1 MPKSRCQWVNLSNK
15 LYVDYHDKEWGR
27 PVYDDNQ
34 HFEMLTL
41 EGAQAGLSWETILN
55 KRDRYRE
62 VFMGF
67 DPRKVARF
75 TESKVANI
83 LLDPGIVRNKL
94 KVNSTVTNAK
104 AFLEIQKEFG
114 SFNAYIWGFFKKG
127 IMYRDKKP
135 NTYYESR
142 IEVSEKI
149 SKDLKKRS
157 FKFVGPTIVYSYM
170 QAAGMVQDHGEECYL
185 HAKTFRKKS

>member
-1 MPKSRCQWVNLSNK
+1 MPKPRCQWVNLSNK

-114 SFNAYIWGFFKKG
+114 SFNAYIWGFFKKVLC
-127 IMYRDKKP
+127 
-135 NTYYESR
+135 
-142 IEVSEKI
+142 IEIKSLI
-149 SKDLKKRS
+149 
-157 FKFVGPTIVYSYM
+157 PTTSL
-170 QAAGMVQDHGEECYL
+170 A
-185 HAKTFRKKS
+185 

>member
-1 MPKSRCQWVNLSNK
+1 MSKSRCQWLKLSNK
-15 LYVDYHDKEWGR
+15 LYVEYHDKEWGR
-27 PVYDDNQ
+27 PVHDDIK

-55 KRDRYRE
+55 KRQRYRE

-75 TESKVANI
+75 TDKKVAEL
-83 LLDPGIVRNKL
+83 LLDPGIVRHKL

-114 SFNAYIWGFFKKG
+114 SFDAYIWGFFKEG
-127 IMYRDKKP
+127 IMYREKKP
-135 NTYYESR
+135 NAYYESR
-142 IEVSEKI
+142 IELSEKI

-157 FKFVGPTIVYSYM
+157 FKFVGATIIYSYM

-185 HAKTFRKKS
+185 HAKKFRKTS

>member
-1 MPKSRCQWVNLSNK
+1 VE
-15 LYVDYHDKEWGR
+15 YHDKEWGR
-27 PVYDDNQ
+27 PVNDDNK

-41 EGAQAGLSWETILN
+41 EGAQAGLSWETVLN
-55 KRDRYRE
+55 KRRRYRE
-62 VFMGF
+62 VFMDF
-67 DPRKVARF
+67 DPSKVARF
-75 TESKVANI
+75 TDKKVAEI

-104 AFLEIQKEFG
+104 AFLDIQKEFG
-114 SFNAYIWGFFKKG
+114 SFDAYIWGFFKKG
-127 IMYRDKKP
+127 TMYREKKP
-135 NTYYESR
+135 SAYYESR

-157 FKFVGPTIVYSYM
+157 FKFVGATIVYSYM

-185 HAKTFRKKS
+185 HLKKFRKKS